1 MAMNQQWFILTT
13 KSNSNSSLNYSIRE
27 SARANLMTKEKIAS
41 RIIVKSKRTTWL
53 KIKNDNQ
60 TQFKVN
66 DWLKEVNYE
75 SYSIARDGR
84 NKLLNKLPFE
94 TFKSHCG
101 WEMNKSMR
109 GNHESNCEECSS
121 VKFGQIVTTQE
132 MAGYKSTKLAEI
144 PNEYNEHAAPV
155 ITKTSSRVTI
165 PESPLTPAQY
175 QIVKQMGADVL
186 VPKREDSTKKE
197 ANKYKRKGLALGR
210 MSDEFDNASDEMNRL
225 DEITAEN
232 GGSRISIGQW
242 EQILTIAETHV
253 KKAKE
258 QIKLLKEAEIE
269 AARQKKEREKLAG
282 MAQIKE
288 MTEAV
293 APLLEKIQELKQKYE
308 VQE

>member
-1 MAMNQQWFILTT
+1 MAKNQQWFILTT
-13 KSNSNSSLNYSIRE
+13 KANSNSSLNYSIRA
-27 SARANLMTKEKIAS
+27 SARANLMTKLKITS
-41 RIIVKSKRTTWL
+41 RIVVKSKTATWL
-53 KIKNDNQ
+53 KIKNDIN
-60 TQFKVN
+60 TQYKVN
-66 DWLKEVNYE
+66 KWLKTIRYE
-75 SYSIARDGR
+75 SYAIARDGR

-155 ITKTSSRVTI
+155 ITKTSARVDV
-165 PESPLTPAQY
+165 PATPKHE
-175 QIVKQMGADVL
+175 IVKQMGADVL
-186 VPKREDSTKKE
+186 VL
-197 ANKYKRKGLALGR
+197 KRKDSPEKVSKHIALRR
-210 MSDEFDNASDEMNRL
+210 MSDEFDKASDDMDKL
-225 DEITAEN
+225 DQITAEH

-242 EQILTIAETHV
+242 EQVLTIAETHV

-269 AARQKKEREKLAG
+269 AARQKKEAEKMAG
-282 MAQIKE
+282 IAQIKE
-288 MTEAV
+288 MQVAV

-308 VQE
+308 VQG

>member
-41 RIIVKSKRTTWL
+41 RIIVKSKTTTWL

-66 DWLKEVNYE
+66 DWLKGVNYE

-101 WEMNKSMR
+101 WEMNKSMK

-121 VKFGQIVTTQE
+121 VKSSRSVKTI
-132 MAGYKSTKLAEI
+132 AGYKKTKDAEI
-144 PNEYNEHAAPV
+144 PNEYNKYAAPV

-165 PESPLTPAQY
+165 PLTPTQH

-186 VPKREDSTKKE
+186 VPKREGSP
-197 ANKYKRKGLALGR
+197 KRVSKTSSRHIALSR

>member
-1 MAMNQQWFILTT
+1 
-13 KSNSNSSLNYSIRE
+13 
-27 SARANLMTKEKIAS
+27 MTKEKIAS
-41 RIIVKSKRTTWL
+41 RIIVKSKTTTWL

-66 DWLKEVNYE
+66 DWLKGVNYE

-101 WEMNKSMR
+101 WEMNKSMK

-121 VKFGQIVTTQE
+121 VKSSRSVKTI
-132 MAGYKSTKLAEI
+132 AGYKKTKDAEI
-144 PNEYNEHAAPV
+144 PNEYNKYAAPV

-186 VPKREDSTKKE
+186 VPKRKDSPERVSKHI
-197 ANKYKRKGLALGR
+197 ALSR

-269 AARQKKEREKLAG
+269 AARQKKEKEKLAG
-282 MAQIKE
+282 IAQIKE

-293 APLLEKIQELKQKYE
+293 APFLEMIQELKQKYE

>member
-1 MAMNQQWFILTT
+1 M
-13 KSNSNSSLNYSIRE
+13 
-27 SARANLMTKEKIAS
+27 
-41 RIIVKSKRTTWL
+41 
-53 KIKNDNQ
+53 
-60 TQFKVN
+60 
-66 DWLKEVNYE
+66 
-75 SYSIARDGR
+75 
-84 NKLLNKLPFE
+84 
-94 TFKSHCG
+94 
-101 WEMNKSMR
+101 
-109 GNHESNCEECSS
+109 
-121 VKFGQIVTTQE
+121 
-132 MAGYKSTKLAEI
+132 
-144 PNEYNEHAAPV
+144 
-155 ITKTSSRVTI
+155 
-165 PESPLTPAQY
+165 
-175 QIVKQMGADVL
+175 

>member
-41 RIIVKSKRTTWL
+41 RIIVKSKTTTWL

-66 DWLKEVNYE
+66 DWLKGVNYE

-101 WEMNKSMR
+101 WEMNKSMK

-121 VKFGQIVTTQE
+121 VKSSRSVKTI
-132 MAGYKSTKLAEI
+132 AGYKKTKDAEI
-144 PNEYNEHAAPV
+144 PNEYNKYAAPV

-165 PESPLTPAQY
+165 PLTPAQH

-258 QIKLLKEAEIE
+258 QIKLLKEAESE

>member
-1 MAMNQQWFILTT
+1 MAKNQQWYILTT
-13 KSNSNSSLNYSIRE
+13 KANSNSSLNYSIRA
-27 SARANLMTKEKIAS
+27 SARANLMTKLSITS
-41 RIIVKSKRTTWL
+41 RIVVKSKTATWL
-53 KIKNDNQ
+53 KIKNDIN
-60 TQFKVN
+60 TQYKVN
-66 DWLKEVNYE
+66 KWLKTIRYE
-75 SYSIARDGR
+75 SYAIARDGR

-155 ITKTSSRVTI
+155 ITKTSSRVDV
-165 PESPLTPAQY
+165 PATPKHE
-175 QIVKQMGADVL
+175 IVKQMGADVL
-186 VPKREDSTKKE
+186 VL
-197 ANKYKRKGLALGR
+197 KRKDSPEKVSKHIALRR
-210 MSDEFDNASDEMNRL
+210 MSDEFDKASNDMDKL
-225 DEITAEN
+225 DQITAEN

-242 EQILTIAETHV
+242 EQVLTIAETHV

-269 AARQKKEREKLAG
+269 AARQKKEAEKMAG
-282 MAQIKE
+282 IAQIKE
-288 MTEAV
+288 MTQAV

-308 VQE
+308 VQG

>member
-121 VKFGQIVTTQE
+121 VKSSRSVETI
-132 MAGYKSTKLAEI
+132 AGYKKTKDAEI
-144 PNEYNEHAAPV
+144 PNEYNKYAAPV

-165 PESPLTPAQY
+165 PVTPAQH

-186 VPKREDSTKKE
+186 VPKREGSPERVSKTSS
-197 ANKYKRKGLALGR
+197 RHIALSR

-242 EQILTIAETHV
+242 QQILTIAETHV

>member
-41 RIIVKSKRTTWL
+41 RIIVKSKTTTWL

-66 DWLKEVNYE
+66 DWLKGVNYE

-101 WEMNKSMR
+101 WEMNKSMK

-121 VKFGQIVTTQE
+121 VKSSRSVETI
-132 MAGYKSTKLAEI
+132 AGYKKTKDAEI
-144 PNEYNEHAAPV
+144 PNEYNKYAAPV

-165 PESPLTPAQY
+165 PVTPAQY

-186 VPKREDSTKKE
+186 VPKRKDSPERVSKHI
-197 ANKYKRKGLALGR
+197 ALSR

-269 AARQKKEREKLAG
+269 AARQKKEKEKLAG
-282 MAQIKE
+282 IAQIKE

-293 APLLEKIQELKQKYE
+293 APFLEMIQELKQKYE

>member
-41 RIIVKSKRTTWL
+41 RIIVKSKTTTWL

-66 DWLKEVNYE
+66 DWLKGVNYE

-101 WEMNKSMR
+101 WEMNKSMK

-121 VKFGQIVTTQE
+121 VKSSRSVKTI
-132 MAGYKSTKLAEI
+132 AGYKKTKDAEI
-144 PNEYNEHAAPV
+144 PNEYNKYAAPV

-165 PESPLTPAQY
+165 PVTPAQY

-186 VPKREDSTKKE
+186 VPKREDSPERVSKHI
-197 ANKYKRKGLALGR
+197 ALSR

-269 AARQKKEREKLAG
+269 AARQKKEKEKLAG
-282 MAQIKE
+282 IAQIKE

-293 APLLEKIQELKQKYE
+293 APFLEMIQELKQKYE